1 MGFSNNKMVDDYSI
15 YYTEEHIL
23 LRKMV
28 REFAQNELLPLS
40 IEVDT
45 KGIFPLES
53 IKKLSDL
60 GLMGIPWDPKYG
72 GGGMDTLSLVI
83 TIEEL
88 AKVCVSTAA
97 TLMAHTSL
105 GTGPFHYFGTEE
117 QKQKYLSKLST
128 GDMIGSFALTE
139 PNAGSDAGNTQ
150 TEAILDGNEYIVNGQ
165 KVFCT
170 NAGYAGS
177 IIFTSNII
185 EEGENK
191 GIGALYVDA
200 DTKGMTMS
208 EPEKKMGWRGSDTR
222 SIYFDKMRIPKTNI
236 LGEPGS
242 GFKNFLKTLTIGRI
256 SISALALGTAVGAY
270 ELALKYSNEREAFGK
285 KINSFQAI
293 EFKLADMI
301 TQISAARQLIYHAA
315 WLKDQGK
322 DVVKDA
328 AIAKLFSSEVA
339 MKITTDAI
347 QIHGG
352 YGYIEDYHVERFFRD
367 AKILEIGEG
376 TSEVQRMVI
385 AKEILKNYSST

>member
-1 MGFSNNKMVDDYSI
+1 MVNDTSI
-15 YYTEEHIL
+15 YYKEEHIL

-28 REFAQNELLPLS
+28 REFAQNELAPLALEIDS
-40 IEVDT
+40 ES
-45 KGIFPLES
+45 KFPSES
-53 IKKLSDL
+53 IKKLSEL

-105 GTGPFHYFGTEE
+105 GTGPFDYFGTEE
-117 QKQKYLSKLST
+117 QKQKYLTKLSS
-128 GDMIGSFALTE
+128 GEMIGSFALTE
-139 PNAGSDAGNTQ
+139 PGAGSDAGNTQ
-150 TEAILDGNEYIVNGQ
+150 TIATLDNDEYVVDGQ

-170 NAGYAGS
+170 NVGYAGCL
-177 IIFTSNII
+177 IFTSRII
-185 EEGENK
+185 ENGEDK

-200 DTKGMTMS
+200 NTKGMTLS
-208 EPEKKMGWRGSDTR
+208 EPEKKMGWKGSDTR
-222 SIYFDKMRIPKTNI
+222 AIYFDKMRIPKTNI
-236 LGEPGS
+236 LGTPGQ
-242 GFKNFLKTLTIGRI
+242 GFKQFLKTLTIGRI
-256 SISALALGTAVGAY
+256 SISGLALGNAVGAY
-270 ELALKYSNEREAFGK
+270 ELALKYSNERSAFGK
-285 KINSFQAI
+285 KINNFQAI
-293 EFKLADMI
+293 SFKLADMA

-385 AKEILKNYSST
+385 AREILKSYSS

>member
-1 MGFSNNKMVDDYSI
+1 MGLSYYKMVNDYSI
-15 YYTEEHIL
+15 YYSEEHIL

-45 KGIFPLES
+45 KGKFPMES
-53 IKKLSDL
+53 IKKLADL

-105 GTGPFHYFGTEE
+105 GTGPFHYFGSEE
-117 QKQKYLSKLST
+117 QKQKYLTKLST
-128 GDMIGSFALTE
+128 GEMIGSFALTE

-150 TEAILDGNEYIVNGQ
+150 TEATLIGDEFVVNGQ

-185 EEGENK
+185 VNGESK

-200 DTKGMTMS
+200 GTKGLS
-208 EPEKKMGWRGSDTR
+208 VSKPENKMGWKGSDTR
-222 SIYFDKMRIPKTNI
+222 TVYFENMKIPKSNI
-236 LGEPGS
+236 LGEPGK
-242 GFKNFLKTLTIGRI
+242 GFKQFLKTLTIGRI
-256 SISALALGTAVGAY
+256 SISALALGNAVGAY
-270 ELALKYSNEREAFGK
+270 EIALKYSNEREAFNK
-285 KINSFQAI
+285 KINQFQGVS
-293 EFKLADMI
+293 FKLADME
-301 TQISAARQLIYHAA
+301 TQIQASRQLIYHAA
-315 WLKDQGK
+315 WLKDNNK
-322 DVVKDA
+322 DVIKDA
-328 AIAKLFSSEVA
+328 AIAKLFSSEAA
-339 MKITTDAI
+339 MNITTEAI
-347 QIHGG
+347 QVLGG
-352 YGYIEDYHVERFFRD
+352 YGYIKEYDVERFFRD
-367 AKILEIGEG
+367 AKILTIGEG
-376 TSEVQRMVI
+376 TSEVQKIVI
-385 AKEILKNYSST
+385 AREILKKYMI

>member
-1 MGFSNNKMVDDYSI
+1 MGICDNKMVNDFSI
-15 YYTEEHIL
+15 YYTEEHVV

-45 KGIFPLES
+45 KGKFPIES
-53 IKKLSDL
+53 IKKLSKL

-83 TIEEL
+83 AIEEL

-105 GTGPFHYFGTEE
+105 GTGPFHYFGTDE
-117 QKQKYLSKLST
+117 QKEKYLTKLSS
-128 GDMIGSFALTE
+128 GEMIGSFALTE

-150 TEAILDGNEYIVNGQ
+150 TEAILENEEYIVDGQ

-177 IIFTSNII
+177 IIFTSKII
-185 EEGENK
+185 ENGK
-191 GIGALYVDA
+191 DLGIGALYVDA
-200 DTKGMTMS
+200 GTKGMTMS

-222 SIYFDKMRIPKTNI
+222 SIYFDKMKIPKSNI
-236 LGEPGS
+236 LGAPGK
-242 GFKNFLKTLTIGRI
+242 GFKHFLKTLTIGRI

-285 KINSFQAI
+285 RINSFQAI
-293 EFKLADMI
+293 GFKLADMD

-322 DVVKDA
+322 NVIKDA
-328 AIAKLFSSEVA
+328 AVAKLFSSEAA

-385 AKEILKNYSST
+385 AREILKNFS

>member
-1 MGFSNNKMVDDYSI
+1 LGICDNKMVNNFSI
-15 YYTEEHIL
+15 YYTEEHVL

-45 KGIFPLES
+45 KGKFPIES
-53 IKKLSDL
+53 IKKLSEL

-83 TIEEL
+83 AIEEL

-105 GTGPFHYFGTEE
+105 GTGPFHYFGTDE
-117 QKQKYLSKLST
+117 QKEKYLTKLSS
-128 GDMIGSFALTE
+128 GEMIGSFALTE

-150 TEAILDGNEYIVNGQ
+150 TEAILENEEYIVDGQ

-177 IIFTSNII
+177 IIFTSKII
-185 EEGENK
+185 ENGK
-191 GIGALYVDA
+191 DLGIGALYVDA
-200 DTKGMTMS
+200 GTKGMTMS

-222 SIYFDKMRIPKTNI
+222 SIYFDKMKIPKSNI
-236 LGEPGS
+236 LGKPGK
-242 GFKNFLKTLTIGRI
+242 GFKHFLKTLTIGRI

-285 KINSFQAI
+285 RINSFQAI
-293 EFKLADMI
+293 GFKLADMD

-322 DVVKDA
+322 NVIKDA
-328 AIAKLFSSEVA
+328 AVAKLFSSEAA

-385 AKEILKNYSST
+385 AREILKNFS

>member
-1 MGFSNNKMVDDYSI
+1 MVNDTSI
-15 YYTEEHIL
+15 YYKEEHIL

-28 REFAQNELLPLS
+28 REFAQNELAPLALEIDS
-40 IEVDT
+40 ES
-45 KGIFPLES
+45 KFPSES
-53 IKKLSDL
+53 IKKLSEL

-105 GTGPFHYFGTEE
+105 GTGPFDYFGTEE
-117 QKQKYLSKLST
+117 QKQKYLTKLSS
-128 GDMIGSFALTE
+128 GEMIGSFALTE
-139 PNAGSDAGNTQ
+139 PGAGSDAGNTQ
-150 TEAILDGNEYIVNGQ
+150 TVATLDNDEYVVDGQ

-170 NAGYAGS
+170 NVGYAGCL
-177 IIFTSNII
+177 IFTSRII
-185 EEGENK
+185 ENGEDR
-191 GIGALYVDA
+191 GIGALYVDTN
-200 DTKGMTMS
+200 TKGMTLS
-208 EPEKKMGWRGSDTR
+208 EPEKKMGWKGSDTR
-222 SIYFDKMRIPKTNI
+222 AIYFDKMRIPKTNI
-236 LGEPGS
+236 LGTPGQ
-242 GFKNFLKTLTIGRI
+242 GFKQFLKTLTIGRI
-256 SISALALGTAVGAY
+256 SISGLALGNAVGAY
-270 ELALKYSNEREAFGK
+270 ELALKYSNERSAFGK
-285 KINSFQAI
+285 KINNFQAI
-293 EFKLADMI
+293 SFKLADMA

-322 DVVKDA
+322 DVVKNA

-385 AKEILKNYSST
+385 AREILKSYSS

>member
-1 MGFSNNKMVDDYSI
+1 LGICDNKMVNDFSI
-15 YYTEEHIL
+15 YYTEEHVL

-45 KGIFPLES
+45 KGKFPIES
-53 IKKLSDL
+53 IKKLSEL

-83 TIEEL
+83 AIEEL

-105 GTGPFHYFGTEE
+105 GTGPFHYFGTDE
-117 QKQKYLSKLST
+117 QKEKYLTKLSS
-128 GDMIGSFALTE
+128 GEMIGSFALTE

-150 TEAILDGNEYIVNGQ
+150 TEAILENEEYIVDGQ

-177 IIFTSNII
+177 IIFTSKII
-185 EEGENK
+185 ENGK
-191 GIGALYVDA
+191 DLGIGALYVDA
-200 DTKGMTMS
+200 GTKGMTMS

-222 SIYFDKMRIPKTNI
+222 SIYFDKMKIPKSNI
-236 LGEPGS
+236 LGKPGK
-242 GFKNFLKTLTIGRI
+242 GFKHFLKTLTIGRI

-285 KINSFQAI
+285 RINSFQAI
-293 EFKLADMI
+293 GFKLADMD

-322 DVVKDA
+322 NVIKDA
-328 AIAKLFSSEVA
+328 AVAKLFSSEAA

-385 AKEILKNYSST
+385 AREILKNFS

>member
-1 MGFSNNKMVDDYSI
+1 MVNDFSI

-45 KGIFPLES
+45 KGKFPVES
-53 IKKLSDL
+53 IKKLSEL

-105 GTGPFHYFGTEE
+105 GTGPFHYFGTDE
-117 QKQKYLSKLST
+117 QKQKYLTKLAK
-128 GDMIGSFALTE
+128 GEMIGSFALTE
-139 PNAGSDAGNTQ
+139 PGAGSDAGNTQ
-150 TEAILDGNEYIVNGQ
+150 TEAILNGDEYIVTGQ

-177 IIFTSNII
+177 IIFTSKIV
-185 EEGENK
+185 ERGK
-191 GIGALYVDA
+191 DLGIGALYVDA
-200 DTKGMTMS
+200 GTKGMTIS

-222 SIYFDKMRIPKTNI
+222 SIYFDKMRIPKSNI
-236 LGEPGS
+236 LGEPGT
-242 GFKNFLKTLTIGRI
+242 GFKHFLKTLTIGRI

-270 ELALKYSNEREAFGK
+270 ELALNYSNEREAFGK

-293 EFKLADMI
+293 GFKLADMV

-322 DVVKDA
+322 NVIKDA
-328 AIAKLFSSEVA
+328 AIAKLFSSEAA

-385 AKEILKNYSST
+385 SREILKNFSTT